1 MSKNVCQLQ
10 QLRHISFQAGYSLLV
25 EPSDACAKRWLLAK
39 EAIGTGQC
47 QLDEACGLGNMMVGQ
62 PRPSVPEKGYYAI
75 YANLTAV
82 ILSSTNHIVTHK
94 IKKKKRKTF
103 V

>member
-1 MSKNVCQLQ
+1 MCQLQ
-10 QLRHISFQAGYSLLV
+10 QLRHISFQAGHSLLV

-39 EAIGTGQC
+39 EAIGTGEC

-75 YANLTAV
+75 YANLTSV
-82 ILSSTNHIVTHK
+82 IWTSINHIVIHK
-94 IKKKKRKTF
+94 IFKKKTF